1 MRYQERIYIQN
12 DNGAVRNR
20 DLLNVNM
27 SSDIC
32 VFNNPMYVL
41 SGASKINC
49 CVCPDTLVGHDTYSG
64 GTVILPT
71 TVTWNDCEDPLT
83 IIRASINQAMIAF
96 SISGETAL
104 PNFIEVEELNCGRI
118 IKWKSNGGNEEAWT
132 VNQIDG
138 TFDNYFILDY
148 TNTQNTIHKSTIIG
162 SGDGYYCCD
171 NQYASAYE
179 TWNNFLNTIT
189 LTGNI
194 NYYLDVPYT
203 SATSCNV
210 TKTPCTTGS
219 TGTTYIISANTQT
232 IPFTFDFTGNTSS
245 FTANSAT
252 FKYEIYKYN
261 TDAGMFYVPP
271 VYKSETIEYSA
282 FSGTNSIVQSLP
294 ISGLSMDGEYLVK
307 GYFNYNVCTEFMGKL
322 GKTVDTLQ
330 YRGGL
335 KYGLYNGNE
344 DYFFR
349 AIKAAETP
357 IFQATASNTT
367 TPTGLNQ
374 LPIFPDAGINSIVI
388 PINIVGQIILTLNG
402 LVLTQDYDYTV
413 NGNIITLSGQTVEDD
428 IITVI
433 SGTDGAANNLQ
444 GDSIL
449 VGETI
454 ASGPTDSQGSN
465 RAYLNT
471 TTGKYEIYTNVTP
484 SVGNKIVVML
494 NGATLADGVDYYQSV
509 SNLNRIILEGD
520 LQSDD
525 IVTIVYYAQTN
536 VVNGLITNTPTV
548 AWTVKEAPQAVN
560 GIFSLEVSTGS
571 TFSDF
576 YYSGN
581 TPYTILETQYT
592 DTFIASGA
600 IGTTLYYRVKNSKNY
615 ITLCGDVVN
624 SIAYSEIIPI
634 VIQTNA
640 INSY

>member
-41 SGASKINC
+41 SGASKIDC
-49 CVCPDTLVGHDTYSG
+49 SG
-64 GTVILPT
+64 
-71 TVTWNDCEDPLT
+71 
-83 IIRASINQAMIAF
+83 
-96 SISGETAL
+96 
-104 PNFIEVEELNCGRI
+104 
-118 IKWKSNGGNEEAWT
+118 
-132 VNQIDG
+132 
-138 TFDNYFILDY
+138 Y
-148 TNTQNTIHKSTIIG
+148 
-162 SGDGYYCCD
+162 
-171 NQYASAYE
+171 
-179 TWNNFLNTIT
+179 
-189 LTGNI
+189 
-194 NYYLDVPYT
+194 
-203 SATSCNV
+203 
-210 TKTPCTTGS
+210 
-219 TGTTYIISANTQT
+219 TGTTYVVPTTQT
-232 IPFTFDFTGNTSS
+232 TIPMEFQFTGNTNS

-271 VYKSETIEYSA
+271 VYKSEPIQYSA

-322 GKTVDTLQ
+322 GKTVDTLF
-330 YRGGL
+330 YRGGSE
-335 KYGLYNGNE
+335 YGLYNGNE

-571 TFSDF
+571 TFNDF

-624 SIAYSEIIPI
+624 STAYSEIIPI